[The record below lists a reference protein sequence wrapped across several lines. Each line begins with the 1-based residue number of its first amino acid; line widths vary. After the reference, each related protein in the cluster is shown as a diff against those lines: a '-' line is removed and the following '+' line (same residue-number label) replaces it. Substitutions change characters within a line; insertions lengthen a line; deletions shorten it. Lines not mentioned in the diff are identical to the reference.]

1 MKNNIPKPVR
11 IGLGVVSILYIVYM
25 WVRKDVVR
33 IYASLPPEDALPLLI
48 ITVAVFLGKV
58 ALLAAVI
65 LLLKWISGKIGG
77 GGK

>member
-25 WVRKDVVR
+25 WVRKDVVG

-48 ITVAVFLGKV
+48 TTVAVFLGKV